1 MSNARYLIVNAD
13 DFGRSPGVN
22 RGIMRAHQHGI
33 VTSAS
38 LMVRWPAAEEAA
50 EYARINPRL
59 SVGLHLDLGEWVYR
73 NSNWILLYE
82 VVPLDDLFAVRQ
94 EVSRQLEVFRNL
106 MGREPSHIDS
116 HQHVHRREPV
126 RTAALEAARQFSIPL
141 RECST
146 DIQYCGRFYGQTAEG
161 CAYPEWISVEALMSL
176 LAELPPG
183 ITEVGCHPGEGQDLD
198 TVYLTEREQEV
209 KVLCDPRVHSALGEL
224 GICLCS
230 FNGVTA
236 ISSAARATH
245 L

>member
-50 EYARINPRL
+50 EYARINPKL

>member
-50 EYARINPRL
+50 EYARINPKL

-198 TVYLTEREQEV
+198 TVYLKEREQEV

-245 L
+245 P

>member
-50 EYARINPRL
+50 EYARINPKL

-183 ITEVGCHPGEGQDLD
+183 ITEIGCHPGEGQDLD

-209 KVLCDPRVHSALGEL
+209 KVLCDPRIHSALGEL

-230 FNGVTA
+230 FNDVTPLSA
-236 ISSAARATH
+236 AARATH
-245 L
+245 I

>member
-141 RECST
+141 RECSA